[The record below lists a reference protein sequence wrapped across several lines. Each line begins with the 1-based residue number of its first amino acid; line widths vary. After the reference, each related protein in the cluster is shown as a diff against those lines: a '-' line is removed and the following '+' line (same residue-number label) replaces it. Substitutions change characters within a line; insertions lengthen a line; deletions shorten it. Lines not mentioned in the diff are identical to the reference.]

1 MKLFLVNLG
10 LALLWTFLSSPPSLV
25 SFVLGFGV
33 GFVLTA
39 AGERMFPGQRYS
51 RRVLAL
57 GRFVLRFCR
66 EFALANFTVAAVVL
80 LRSRDALHPGYLTYD
95 VTGLSPLEILLLSHC
110 ISLTPGTTSVEIED
124 EGRTLL
130 LHALDAKD
138 PEEVRRSIDR
148 LLKEPMLA
156 WTR

>member
-1 MKLFLVNLG
+1 MKLFLLNLG
-10 LALLWTFLSSPPSLV
+10 LALLWTFLSSSPSLV

-33 GFVLTA
+33 GFVLTTA
-39 AGERMFPGQRYS
+39 VEGMFPGQRYS

-57 GRFVLRFCR
+57 ARFAGRFLR

-80 LRSRDALHPGYLTYD
+80 LRSRRDLHPGYLTYD
-95 VTGLSPLEILLLSHC
+95 VTGLTPLEVLVLSHC
-110 ISLTPGTTSVEIED
+110 ISLTPGTTTVDIED
-124 EGRTLL
+124 EGRSLL

-148 LLKEPMLA
+148 MLKEPMLA

>member
-1 MKLFLVNLG
+1 MKLFLLNLG
-10 LALLWTFLSSPPSLV
+10 LALLWTFLSSSPSLF
-25 SFVLGFGV
+25 SFVMGFGM

-39 AGERMFPGQRYS
+39 AAEGMFPGQRYT
-51 RRVLAL
+51 RRVMAAV
-57 GRFVLRFCR
+57 RFIGRFCR
-66 EFALANFTVAAVVL
+66 EFAVANFTVAAVVL
-80 LRSRDALHPGYLTYD
+80 CRSREDLYPGYLTYD
-95 VTGLSPLEILLLSHC
+95 ITGLTPLEVLVLSHC

-124 EGRTLL
+124 DGRTLL

-148 LLKEPMLA
+148 MLKEPMLA